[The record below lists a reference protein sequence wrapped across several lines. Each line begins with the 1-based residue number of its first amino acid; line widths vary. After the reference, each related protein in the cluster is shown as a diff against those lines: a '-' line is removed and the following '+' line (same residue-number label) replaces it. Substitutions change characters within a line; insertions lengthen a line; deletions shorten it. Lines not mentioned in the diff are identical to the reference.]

1 MKIIELLTQNQK
13 KDIDDLIKK
22 YNKNNEF
29 EISLFSNKET
39 SSHLL
44 TLEKFNKLNSILSI
58 ITKKNK
64 KEHESIKTTELDII
78 LSVKDDIINTTK
90 ITNYRITI
98 SESEKINEYMSMLHM
113 RKNHLV
119 FSVLV
124 NFILDKELSNKDKK
138 FIKII
143 KKTKYFQSY
152 ITVEDLY
159 MRIKLDDEDILDDK
173 EIKKLVNINKNFS
186 IDNYNI
192 SFRYKE
198 RNSYF
203 IEKGKNVFRLD
214 LTRVKNS
221 SAINKIEDSPFNY
234 EIEIECEIKEKK
246 TVLNEALDIS
256 EFIIKSIQ
264 ESNFIVTKSTSE
276 LVLKNYRDL
285 LSINSSKTNLYGRQP
300 VSLEIQNLVN
310 NLPNRYT
317 VSDKADGS
325 RYFMLIIQNRCYL
338 ISSNLIVKDTGIEVD
353 KKLNNS
359 LIDGEFIFVQKYN
372 KYLYMA
378 FDCLYYC
385 NENIREESLF
395 IKRLDYLDKLLNEI
409 NKLNYKHKSVVDSK
423 LNLTD
428 IESVIKFHEKEILN
442 FYDDIDKELNKNKFI
457 IFRRKYFI
465 DVLGIQDNEIFKYT
479 SFIWNI
485 FTKNKNLKCPYSLD
499 GLIYHPLDQKYIIES
514 EKSKY
519 SEYKCVI
526 KSNF

>member
-22 YNKNNEF
+22 YNNNNEF

-64 KEHESIKTTELDII
+64 KEHESIKINELDII

-98 SESEKINEYMSMLHM
+98 SGSEKINEYMGMLHM

-143 KKTKYFQSY
+143 KKTKYFKSY

-159 MRIKLDDEDILDDK
+159 MRIKLDEEDILDDK
-173 EIKKLVNINKNFS
+173 EIKKLVNINKNFN
-186 IDNYNI
+186 IDNYSI

-221 SAINKIEDSPFNY
+221 SAINKIEESPFNY
-234 EIEIECEIKEKK
+234 EIEIECEIKNKK
-246 TVLNEALDIS
+246 
-256 EFIIKSIQ
+256 
-264 ESNFIVTKSTSE
+264 
-276 LVLKNYRDL
+276 
-285 LSINSSKTNLYGRQP
+285 
-300 VSLEIQNLVN
+300 
-310 NLPNRYT
+310 
-317 VSDKADGS
+317 
-325 RYFMLIIQNRCYL
+325 
-338 ISSNLIVKDTGIEVD
+338 
-353 KKLNNS
+353 
-359 LIDGEFIFVQKYN
+359 
-372 KYLYMA
+372 
-378 FDCLYYC
+378 
-385 NENIREESLF
+385 
-395 IKRLDYLDKLLNEI
+395 
-409 NKLNYKHKSVVDSK
+409 
-423 LNLTD
+423 
-428 IESVIKFHEKEILN
+428 
-442 FYDDIDKELNKNKFI
+442 
-457 IFRRKYFI
+457 
-465 DVLGIQDNEIFKYT
+465 
-479 SFIWNI
+479 
-485 FTKNKNLKCPYSLD
+485 
-499 GLIYHPLDQKYIIES
+499 
-514 EKSKY
+514 
-519 SEYKCVI
+519 
-526 KSNF
+526 

>member
-221 SAINKIEDSPFNY
+221 SAINKIEDSTFNY

-246 TVLNEALDIS
+246 TVLNEALDII

-285 LSINSSKTNLYGRQP
+285 LSINSSKTNLYSRQP

-317 VSDKADGS
+317 VSDKAD
-325 RYFMLIIQNRCYL
+325 
-338 ISSNLIVKDTGIEVD
+338 
-353 KKLNNS
+353 
-359 LIDGEFIFVQKYN
+359 
-372 KYLYMA
+372 
-378 FDCLYYC
+378 
-385 NENIREESLF
+385 
-395 IKRLDYLDKLLNEI
+395 
-409 NKLNYKHKSVVDSK
+409 
-423 LNLTD
+423 
-428 IESVIKFHEKEILN
+428 
-442 FYDDIDKELNKNKFI
+442 
-457 IFRRKYFI
+457 
-465 DVLGIQDNEIFKYT
+465 
-479 SFIWNI
+479 
-485 FTKNKNLKCPYSLD
+485 
-499 GLIYHPLDQKYIIES
+499 
-514 EKSKY
+514 
-519 SEYKCVI
+519 
-526 KSNF
+526 